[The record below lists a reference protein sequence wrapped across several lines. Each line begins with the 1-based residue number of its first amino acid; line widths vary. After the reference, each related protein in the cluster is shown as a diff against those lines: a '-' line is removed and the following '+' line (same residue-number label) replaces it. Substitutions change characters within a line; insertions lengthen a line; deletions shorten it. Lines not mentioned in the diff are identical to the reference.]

1 MNPVELTHGPL
12 HSSVSTPS
20 PWPAPL
26 LRAEGYRFHGRRAVV
41 VPGLLLIP
49 RIRKKSGVIIRPHA
63 VNRLRFLKL
72 AGLSRSSLIN
82 TLLLEE
88 DLQVSRDVIHGIL
101 GHGESSL
108 RRRKTEEHRAWV
120 TVYLPLLRI
129 SFPFFSFQS
138 KAKI

>member
-101 GHGESSL
+101 GHGEPSL

-120 TVYLPLLRI
+120 YRLSPT
-129 SFPFFSFQS
+129 SENFFSFLFFPV
-138 KAKI
+138 